1 MWFAGRKRVAIMEDN
16 DKAGHAHAIEV
27 ASKLRGVVAE
37 IRIISFHELPEH
49 SDLTDWIELGY
60 GRADLLARIE
70 QAKPDRPKLKI
81 CDVGELLGSGLPPPR
96 AWLYGRQLCRGFLSG
111 LVAPGDAGKTTLRL
125 TQAIELASGRELLGN
140 RIYQRCKVLIVS
152 LEDDHNELWRRL
164 AAICRHHGV
173 DRAEL
178 DGRLFVTTVN
188 GAKLAERV
196 DGECRLGAL
205 DGMLRETIEAF
216 RPDLLILDPF
226 VKLHALVENDNADM
240 DFVCV
245 QLVKLAQ
252 DYDIS
257 VDCPAHTRKG
267 DLEAGNSDNRRG
279 GSAQRDAGRLDYTLT
294 HMSEDEA
301 KRFGTDL
308 DERKDYVR
316 LDRAKANIVRRSIKA
331 LWLHMVSVR
340 LDNATALY
348 PDGDEVQAIEG
359 WIPPEAW
366 AGVTDRQIEA
376 ILADIATGMPNGQRY
391 SDVGAAK
398 ARAAWAVVQRHCP
411 GHNEAQCREVIKTW
425 LKSGVIYNAGY
436 EDPIERKPR
445 KGLHV
450 DRSKSAR

>member
-1 MWFAGRKRVAIMEDN
+1 
-16 DKAGHAHAIEV
+16 
-27 ASKLRGVVAE
+27 
-37 IRIISFHELPEH
+37 
-49 SDLTDWIELGY
+49 
-60 GRADLLARIE
+60 LLARIE

-245 QLVKLAQ
+245 RLVKLAQ

-366 AGVTDRQIEA
+366 AGSPIGRSRPSSPTLPRECRTGS
-376 ILADIATGMPNGQRY
+376 ATAMSGQPRPGPPGP
-391 SDVGAAK
+391 SSSGI
-398 ARAAWAVVQRHCP
+398 ARATTRP
-411 GHNEAQCREVIKTW
+411 
-425 LKSGVIYNAGY
+425 NAA
-436 EDPIERKPR
+436 
-445 KGLHV
+445 
-450 DRSKSAR
+450 RSSRRGSRAG

>member
-1 MWFAGRKRVAIMEDN
+1 MEDN
-16 DKAGHAHAIEV
+16 DKTGHAHAIEV
-27 ASKLRGVVAE
+27 TSKLRGVVPD
-37 IRIISFHELPEH
+37 IRIVAFRELPEH
-49 SDLTDWIELGY
+49 SDLTDWVELGH

-70 QAKPDRPKLKI
+70 QAKPDRPTLKI
-81 CDVGELLGSGLPPPR
+81 WDVGELLGSGLPPPR

-140 RIYQRCKVLIVS
+140 RIYQRCKALIVS

-164 AAICRHHGV
+164 AAICRHHSV
-173 DRAEL
+173 DRTEL
-178 DGRLFVTTVN
+178 DGWLFVTTVN

-267 DLEAGNSDNRRG
+267 ELEAGNSDNRRG
-279 GSAQRDAGRLDYTLT
+279 ASAQRDAGRLDYTLT
-294 HMSEDEA
+294 HMAEDEA
-301 KRFGTDL
+301 KRFGIDL

-331 LWLHMVSVR
+331 LWLRRVSVR
-340 LDNATALY
+340 LDNAIALY
-348 PDGDEVQAIEG
+348 PDGDEVQAIESWVPG
-359 WIPPEAW
+359 PGSPIRRLTPFSPTSPQGCRTGSAIPMPAPPRQGRFGRSSGGI
-366 AGVTDRQIEA
+366 APVTTR
-376 ILADIATGMPNGQRY
+376 PN
-391 SDVGAAK
+391 AARSSRRGS
-398 ARAAWAVVQRHCP
+398 RAA
-411 GHNEAQCREVIKTW
+411 
-425 LKSGVIYNAGY
+425 
-436 EDPIERKPR
+436 
-445 KGLHV
+445 
-450 DRSKSAR
+450 